1 MLVPAGSQD
10 YYKLIPI
17 SGQGRTG
24 KHSGGILTQ
33 RVRALSVYNGGKCW
47 LTGQGVTGVDVI
59 KLGYSGAPGPVIP
72 WPVPPPLDQGG
83 RYPVTCVTSLGG
95 NGA

>member
-1 MLVPAGSQD
+1 MYKDIGRRSEARTTPQRAVVVSSPIAFSLYQSCILVRGPVKKVESRVSASSED

-33 RVRALSVYNGGKCW
+33 RVFFFFL
-47 LTGQGVTGVDVI
+47 
-59 KLGYSGAPGPVIP
+59 
-72 WPVPPPLDQGG
+72 
-83 RYPVTCVTSLGG
+83 
-95 NGA
+95 

>member
-1 MLVPAGSQD
+1 MRPGRHHKGLLWCLLPLLSPSTGRASWCEDLWRKKNLVPASSKD

-33 RVRALSVYNGGKCW
+33 KVRALSVYNSGKGW
-47 LTGQGVTGVDVI
+47 LTGQGVTGVSCD
-59 KLGYSGAPGPVIP
+59 
-72 WPVPPPLDQGG
+72 
-83 RYPVTCVTSLGG
+83 
-95 NGA
+95 